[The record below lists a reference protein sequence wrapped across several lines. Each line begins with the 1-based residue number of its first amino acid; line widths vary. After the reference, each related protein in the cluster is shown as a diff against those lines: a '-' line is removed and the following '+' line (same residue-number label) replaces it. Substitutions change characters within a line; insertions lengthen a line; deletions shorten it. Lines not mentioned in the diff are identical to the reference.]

1 MSVADA
7 YSCGRSCARGW
18 GALAAAVADLTVPF
32 ATIGRG
38 SYSRAPVAE
47 GLGVLPPQ
55 PPCGAPFASPCAA
68 RFAYAPN
75 QKLTVWFSV
84 RNESRVP
91 LTLDGV
97 PQRWFE
103 QFPSQLLMRPVAVL
117 DGGDPV
123 RGSPGAMDATPFRP
137 LVLAPLEE
145 RMVGVEFRTT
155 ADLAYACTHWMAGT
169 GIGWGQVPVVWH
181 WVVTEHEA
189 QIDLAK
195 PITLM
200 APSATDC
207 SG

>member
-1 MSVADA
+1 MRIFAVGLVLAVA
-7 YSCGRSCARGW
+7 
-18 GALAAAVADLTVPF
+18 GALAAAVADVAVPF
-32 ATIGRG
+32 ATIGQG

-47 GLGVLPPQ
+47 GLEALPPQ
-55 PPCGAPFASPCAA
+55 PPCGSPFAGPCAA

-97 PQRWFE
+97 PRRWFE
-103 QFPSQLLMRPVAVL
+103 QFPSEMLMRPVAVL
-117 DGGDPV
+117 DGGGPV
-123 RGSPGAMDATPFRP
+123 RGSLSLGATDPTPFRP

-155 ADLAYACTHWMAGT
+155 ADVAYACTHWKAGV

-181 WVVTEHEA
+181 WVATEHET

-200 APSATDC
+200 APTASDC
-207 SG
+207 AG

>member
-1 MSVADA
+1 MRIVAVCLVLA
-7 YSCGRSCARGW
+7 VV

-32 ATIGRG
+32 ATIGHG

-47 GLGVLPPQ
+47 GLEVLPPQ
-55 PPCGAPFASPCAA
+55 PPCGAPSASPCAA
-68 RFAYAPN
+68 RFAYDPN
-75 QKLTVWFSV
+75 RKLTVWFSV

-97 PQRWFE
+97 PRRWFD
-103 QFPSQLLMRPVAVL
+103 QFPSEPLIRPVAVL

-123 RGSPGAMDATPFRP
+123 RGSSGAMDATHFQP

-155 ADLAYACTHWMAGT
+155 ADVAYACTHWMVGT
-169 GIGWGQVPVVWH
+169 GIGWDRIPVVWH
-181 WVVTEHEA
+181 WVAREHET
-189 QIDLAK
+189 QINLAK

-200 APSATDC
+200 APSAADC

>member
-1 MSVADA
+1 VAVGLVLA
-7 YSCGRSCARGW
+7 VV

-32 ATIGRG
+32 ATIGHG
-38 SYSRAPVAE
+38 SYSRAPVAD
-47 GLGVLPPQ
+47 GLEILPSQ
-55 PPCGAPFASPCAA
+55 PLCGAPFASPCAA
-68 RFAYAPN
+68 RFAYAAN
-75 QKLTVWFSV
+75 QKLTVWFTV

-97 PQRWFE
+97 PRRWLE
-103 QFPSQLLMRPVAVL
+103 QFPSGLLMRPVAVL
-117 DGGDPV
+117 DGGGPA
-123 RGSPGAMDATPFRP
+123 RGSPGAMEATPFRP

-155 ADLAYACTHWMAGT
+155 ADVAYACTHWMTGT
-169 GIGWGQVPVVWH
+169 GIGWERIPVVWR
-181 WVVTEHEA
+181 WVATEHET
-189 QIDLAK
+189 QIDLAR

>member
-1 MSVADA
+1 MRILAVGLVLAVV
-7 YSCGRSCARGW
+7 

-32 ATIGRG
+32 ATIVHG
-38 SYSRAPVAE
+38 SYSRAPVVE
-47 GLGVLPPQ
+47 GLELLPPE
-55 PPCGAPFASPCAA
+55 PPCGAASASPCAT

-84 RNESRVP
+84 RNEGRVP
-91 LTLDGV
+91 LTFDGV
-97 PQRWFE
+97 PRRWVE
-103 QFPSQLLMRPVAVL
+103 QFPSELLMRPVSVL
-117 DGGDPV
+117 DGGGPV
-123 RGSPGAMDATPFRP
+123 RGSPGAIDATPFRP
-137 LVLAPLEE
+137 LVLAPTEE

-155 ADLAYACTHWMAGT
+155 ADVAYACIHWMRGT

-181 WVVTEHEA
+181 WVATEHET

>member
-1 MSVADA
+1 M
-7 YSCGRSCARGW
+7 
-18 GALAAAVADLTVPF
+18 
-32 ATIGRG
+32 
-38 SYSRAPVAE
+38 
-47 GLGVLPPQ
+47 
-55 PPCGAPFASPCAA
+55 
-68 RFAYAPN
+68 
-75 QKLTVWFSV
+75 

-97 PQRWFE
+97 PRRWFE
-103 QFPSQLLMRPVAVL
+103 QFPSEMLMRPVAAL
-117 DGGDPV
+117 DGGDPG
-123 RGSPGAMDATPFRP
+123 RGSLSPTATDPTSFRP

-155 ADLAYACTHWMAGT
+155 ADVAYACTHWKVGI

-181 WVVTEHEA
+181 WVATEHEA

-200 APSATDC
+200 APTASDC